1 MEENTQKKTKTTKWY
16 VRVLRSTLLGIFII
30 AVSIRLFGDFLIYY
44 NQRYPIG
51 DWNTEGIKGL
61 EEHTIKVSEKVQ
73 LHAWYFPGKED
84 KEFLLFLHGNA
95 GNITTRRARA
105 KLFQLM
111 GYSVFL
117 FDYRGYGKST
127 GSPSEKGIYQD
138 VSAVFD
144 YVQTNM
150 KPKKVVLFGES
161 IGAAFSIYLATKQPV
176 HALILEAPFTSIHDM
191 SSRLFGFRL
200 PKFLLSSKLPSID
213 RIKNISYP
221 TMVIHGTVDKVIPF
235 SQGKRVYEA
244 SPASLKSFIPVE
256 GAGHNGIYLTI
267 GATKFMKPIVEF
279 LEKIKQN
286 D

>member
-1 MEENTQKKTKTTKWY
+1 MDDAKKTKTTKWY
-16 VRVLRSTLLGIFII
+16 VRVLRSTLLGIFLI
-30 AVSIRLFGDFLIYY
+30 AISIRLFGDFLIYY

-61 EEHTIKVSEKVQ
+61 EEHTIRVGNKVT
-73 LHAWYFPGKED
+73 LHGWYFPGQAD

-95 GNITTRRARA
+95 GNITTRKARA

-127 GSPSEKGIYQD
+127 GSPSEKGIYKD
-138 VSAVFD
+138 VSAVFK
-144 YVQTNM
+144 YVQSNM
-150 KPKKVVLFGES
+150 KPKKLVLFGES

-176 HALILEAPFTSIHDM
+176 HALILEAPFMSIHDM
-191 SSRLFGFRL
+191 SSVLFGFRL
-200 PKFLLSSKLPSID
+200 PKFLLSSKLPSIE
-213 RIKNISYP
+213 RIRNISYP

-235 SQGKRVYEA
+235 SHGKKVYEA
-244 SPASLKSFIPVE
+244 SPASHKSFIRVE

-267 GATKFMKPIVEF
+267 GMTKFMKPIVEF